1 MEVKKRKEKGRGTG
15 NACWGRLKG
24 FVFFLGCTCTSAQV
38 PYGTFS
44 IYSGFASKV

>member
-24 FVFFLGCTCTSAQV
+24 FVFFWAVRVRVLK
-38 PYGTFS
+38 YGTFS